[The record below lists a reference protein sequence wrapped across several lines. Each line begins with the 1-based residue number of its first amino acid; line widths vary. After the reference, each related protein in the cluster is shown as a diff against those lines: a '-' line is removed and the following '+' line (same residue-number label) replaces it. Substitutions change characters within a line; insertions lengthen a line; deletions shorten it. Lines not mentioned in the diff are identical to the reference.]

1 MFDDNLNQEQGF
13 FFFLKQTHTK
23 EKKWTRSY
31 GTQNLEKKWPL
42 PFLKKQSSI
51 LPYFLN

>member
-23 EKKWTRSY
+23 EKKWTRLHS
-31 GTQNLEKKWPL
+31 TQTKFWSFFFLLRIRNEKL
-42 PFLKKQSSI
+42 GLI
-51 LPYFLN
+51 V